1 MPVDFLRLTVLYYPL
16 AAPAPYLVIFTLR
29 RQWSAHLIDEV
40 QSKVFT
46 EEPTYEMLISAGCEL
61 FGIVFFPEFTV
72 RAITGRSEYDISPTN
87 CAFPREVEIH
97 FLPRY
102 YTCRFNIVSWA
113 IEYSRSEVQKICKN
127 NSVAGTITRDNIN
140 SIHITLSHPCRAD
153 AEIVYCHIQETVKLR
168 GGYVDDV
175 KMVCDWGYGTLDSVV
190 RTHKGTATRDDK
202 VDSWNDEDAKSGST
216 YFNAPNLPSR
226 NSKAPKKMD

>member
-1 MPVDFLRLTVLYYPL
+1 M
-16 AAPAPYLVIFTLR
+16 
-29 RQWSAHLIDEV
+29 
-40 QSKVFT
+40 
-46 EEPTYEMLISAGCEL
+46 

-72 RAITGRSEYDISPTN
+72 RAITGRSEYEISPTN
-87 CAFPREVEIH
+87 CAVTREVEIH

-202 VDSWNDEDAKSGST
+202 VDSWNDEDAKSGSI

-226 NSKAPKKMD
+226 NSKAPKKMDYRFSSLLFV